1 MSSKYSKEQH
11 LKINQAAWD
20 EAHRFMAARRK
31 KNPNWEDEFQNRGHL
46 FDDTELELLGRDRLK
61 ISFPMTFL

>member
-31 KNPNWEDEFQNRGHL
+31 KIQI
-46 FDDTELELLGRDRLK
+46 GRMSSRTGVTY
-61 ISFPMTFL
+61 SMTRNSSSLVGIG